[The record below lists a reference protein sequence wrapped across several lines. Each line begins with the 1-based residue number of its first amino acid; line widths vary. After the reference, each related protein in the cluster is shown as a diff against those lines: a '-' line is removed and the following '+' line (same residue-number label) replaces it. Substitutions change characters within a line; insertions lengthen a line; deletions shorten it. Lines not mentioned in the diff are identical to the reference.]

1 MTEENRFLQQENY
14 RKMKKAAQDPKVK
27 VVLRDKNV
35 RKGIIKQATDISNKS
50 GMASK
55 VSNKHITK
63 IEKLLDD
70 DAKLDKVVE
79 KLNPDRKKKKKKPSI
94 TEQLTGALLLMT
106 PTLIGT
112 AVGGMLAGSGPL
124 DPAAYEGAMAGEK
137 HARGLME
144 SNQDMVEQ
152 EENMEHK
159 RMLREQQQN
168 QPQQQE
174 KPLTAA
180 QKIRAHQNIADFEQR
195 DANRTR
201 LETQHGD
208 RMKKAKRG
216 LDLKEENMRRLTPK
230 QQENMI
236 GLMHVNDVLNSVE
249 DIIDT
254 RANLGTGPF
263 VGAAKGLMLEYG
275 LSDDMDFATMQQAVG
290 ITLVSNLK
298 RYSGTAYSEKE
309 IAMWEKILM
318 KPADSPQL
326 FRTKLSNF
334 RRLLR
339 GEAWR
344 MQQVQQASGQYS
356 KDYGDPKK
364 FEKQPHIF
372 DKFEAEQKDWNKAS
386 DEALVE
392 RMKELGI

>member
-14 RKMKKAAQDPKVK
+14 QKMKEAAQDPKVK
-27 VVLRDKNV
+27 VVLKDKNV
-35 RKGIIKQATDISNKS
+35 RKDIIKQTTNISNKS

-55 VSNKHITK
+55 VGNKHVAM

-79 KLNPDRKKKKKKPSI
+79 KLNPDKQEKKKKPSV

-124 DPAAYEGAMAGEK
+124 DPDAYEGAMAGEK

-144 SNQDMVEQ
+144 SNQDMADQ

-159 RMLREQQQN
+159 RMLREQQLN
-168 QPQQQE
+168 QQE
-174 KPLTAA
+174 QVKPLTTA
-180 QKIRAHQNIADFEQR
+180 QKVRAHQNIADFEQR
-195 DANRTR
+195 DANRAR

-208 RMKKAKRG
+208 RMQKAERG
-216 LDLKEENMRRLTPK
+216 LNLKEENMRKLTPK
-230 QQENMI
+230 QQENMV

-249 DIIDT
+249 DIINT
-254 RANLGTGPF
+254 RADLGTGPF

-290 ITLVSNLK
+290 LSLATNLK

-309 IAMWEKILM
+309 IAMWKDILP
-318 KPADSPQL
+318 KPADTPKL
-326 FRTKLSNF
+326 FREKLGNF
-334 RRLLR
+334 RRFLR

-372 DKFEAEQKDWNKAS
+372 DKHKAEKNMSEMTPKQQELLNKYQ
-386 DEALVE
+386 
-392 RMKELGI
+392 